1 MSELQ
6 IRPAQL
12 SDLDNL
18 VNLEIAS
25 FQSDRMSA
33 RSLRRFIKSS
43 QDELLV
49 AVAGDELLG
58 YLLLLYRKG
67 TNLARIYSLAVDAKA
82 RGRGI
87 AQQLLQQAE
96 LAAREQASAF
106 IRLEVSVNNQP
117 AIQLYK
123 GMGFHTF
130 GRIAEY
136 YGDGSD
142 AIRMERAIRRVAKPV
157 PATGYYEQTTPFSCG
172 PASLLMAMN
181 RLASPREMTRSEE
194 LAIWRE
200 ATTIYMTSGHGGC
213 SPVGIALA
221 AKRRGFSPTL
231 YLSTEATPFIDS
243 VRDLDKK
250 SVIEQV
256 HQDYLAELNSLGAEI
271 HYQTIDSAELVKH
284 LKEGAVAIALI
295 STWRLNRNKAPHW
308 VLLSGADDRF
318 IYLCDPDMDHDD
330 WHTELD
336 YIDVPVAL
344 DEFQQMSR
352 YGRERLSAT
361 ILITL

>member
-1 MSELQ
+1 VSELQ
-6 IRPAQL
+6 LRPAQL

-18 VNLEIAS
+18 VNLENAS
-25 FQSDRMSA
+25 FQSDRISA

-43 QDELLV
+43 QDDLLV
-49 AVAGDELLG
+49 AVTGGELLG

-96 LAAREQASAF
+96 QVARDRASAF
-106 IRLEVSVNNQP
+106 IRLEVSINNQP
-117 AIQLYK
+117 AIELYK
-123 GMGFHTF
+123 RMGFHTF
-130 GRIAEY
+130 GRIAGY

-142 AIRMERAIRRVAKPV
+142 AIRMVRAIRRAAKPE
-157 PATGYYEQTTPFSCG
+157 PSTCYYEQTTPFSCG

-181 RLASPREMTRSEE
+181 RLSAHREMTRSEE

-231 YLSTEATPFIDS
+231 FLSTESTPFIDS

-256 HQDYLAELNSLGAEI
+256 HLDYLSELNHLGAEI
-271 HYQTIDSAELVKH
+271 HYQTIEPADLVQR
-284 LKEGAVAIALI
+284 LKEGAVAISLI

-318 IYLCDPDMDHDD
+318 IYLCDPDMDHDE
-330 WHTELD
+330 WHTKLD